1 MSNFNEHEVCEN
13 IYRMIDYN
21 IPYAMWCLQYVY
33 FNPHLK
39 TMNIKYRIPRESGAS
54 IASDVR
60 KLFLEKL
67 GLEKQRSKIHVGY
80 MNEFSTTQIEEL
92 VYKNVTAEEMYVL
105 LQMKGLM

>member
-1 MSNFNEHEVCEN
+1 MKLIE
-13 IYRMIDYN
+13 DN

-39 TMNIKYRIPRESGAS
+39 TMNIKYGIPRESSTS

-92 VYKNVTAEEMYVL
+92 IYENVTAEEMYVL